1 MITLILMI
9 FLGLWLFSIAY
20 LAGYISTNFLPQ
32 NFSNL
37 ALPTTTQLG
46 DSLSILDGIFT
57 SIAILLGLVAI
68 LLQGKELK
76 ESTRAQTLQAKSLE
90 KQIIQQKESNQLGA
104 YTVRLTYLVAEA
116 DRLENQIT
124 SLLKITKD
132 KNKDSKAIS
141 EAWKI
146 IKNSR
151 NLQLKGV
158 EEIKDIDNKIKV
170 LLG

>member
-1 MITLILMI
+1 MI

-20 LAGYISTNFLPQ
+20 LTGYIPTNFLPQ

-37 ALPTTTQLG
+37 ALPTTTSQLG